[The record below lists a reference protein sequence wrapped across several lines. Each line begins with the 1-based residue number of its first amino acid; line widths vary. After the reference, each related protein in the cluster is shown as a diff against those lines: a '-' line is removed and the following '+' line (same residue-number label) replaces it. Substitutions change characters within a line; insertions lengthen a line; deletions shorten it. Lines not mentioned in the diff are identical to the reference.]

1 MDDDEDTSNV
11 FVSEQVS
18 YYPFSILL
26 FVCFVLFL
34 RLLCKY
40 LVSDVCMGNL
50 IFDFFQFLRISLI
63 NYVNF
68 IFQRYSLLRQGGQS
82 AKVRPKVEYPHTY
95 YNVTTIP
102 LIPTALIVRKCV
114 LR

>member
-50 IFDFFQFLRISLI
+50 FDFFQFCESQLI
-63 NYVNF
+63 NDVNF
-68 IFQRYSLLRQGGQS
+68 NFQRYSLLGQGGQIL
-82 AKVRPKVEYPHTY
+82 KVRPKVEYPLNFT
-95 YNVTTIP
+95 V
-102 LIPTALIVRKCV
+102 
-114 LR
+114 